1 MSDTT
6 TVSVRILDKEY
17 QVSCRQDE
25 VDALTSS
32 ARYLDQQMRQIRE
45 SGKVFGPIDR
55 VWPTSF
61 GNVCGQRSQAS
72 AFSRLARRSI
82 GSSSTLPAGPS
93 TMMQVLLMH
102 SGTQVPRG
110 TLWSLTERST
120 RAECVAGGERRRVCY
135 DT

>member
-45 SGKVFGPIDR
+45 SGKVFGLDR
-55 VWPTSF
+55 IAVMAAL
-61 GNVCGQRSQAS
+61 N
-72 AFSRLARRSI
+72 LANELLEKRHAVEHVQSE
-82 GSSSTLPAGPS
+82 AD
-93 TMMQVLLMH
+93 TMVRQLSDRINHAL
-102 SGTQVPRG
+102 
-110 TLWSLTERST
+110 
-120 RAECVAGGERRRVCY
+120 AEHKQLV
-135 DT
+135 

>member
-45 SGKVFGPIDR
+45 SGKVFGLDR
-55 VWPTSF
+55 IAEMAAL
-61 GNVCGQRSQAS
+61 N
-72 AFSRLARRSI
+72 LANELLEKRHAVEHVQSE
-82 GSSSTLPAGPS
+82 AD
-93 TMMQVLLMH
+93 TMVRQLSDRINHAL
-102 SGTQVPRG
+102 
-110 TLWSLTERST
+110 
-120 RAECVAGGERRRVCY
+120 AEHKQLV
-135 DT
+135 